1 MSYETLPKGRL
12 EAFSD
17 GVLAIVVTILVLE
30 LKVPEAHNNSSLLT
44 ELLHSWRNYV
54 GYLVSFAF
62 VGGFWVAHSNA
73 TRLISKGDPVLFRL
87 NLVFLFFVSLLP
99 FTTAMMTDY
108 LGHPGQEAAV
118 AIYGLNLFLGS
129 VMLTLVINYPANRK
143 HLVDE
148 EIADEELD
156 ANEKQRRVLLVF
168 QGVAVL
174 IALLLPNL
182 AIGLY
187 LLAAMLFLIAPLLS
201 ARSGRSARDRP
212 TKT

>member
-118 AIYGLNLFLGS
+118 YK
-129 VMLTLVINYPANRK
+129 LV
-143 HLVDE
+143 
-148 EIADEELD
+148 
-156 ANEKQRRVLLVF
+156 
-168 QGVAVL
+168 GG
-174 IALLLPNL
+174 NL
-182 AIGLY
+182 ALGDV
-187 LLAAMLFLIAPLLS
+187 AMLAPGHVLASEPELLQ
-201 ARSGRSARDRP
+201 SGKHP
-212 TKT
+212 GKTNLTDADNAHFPEKITFRTHTDTASFRIRTSRIETSVTVSGNRIEIQSKKQTLCIDWA

>member
-30 LKVPEAHNNSSLLT
+30 LEVPEAHSNSSLLT
-44 ELLHSWRNYV
+44 ELFHSWRNYA
-54 GYLVSFAF
+54 GYLISFVF

-73 TRLISKGDPVLFRL
+73 TRLFSKGDPVLFRL

-108 LGHPGQEAAV
+108 LGQAGEQAAV

-129 VMLTLVINYPANRK
+129 VMLTFFINYPARRR

-148 EIADEELD
+148 RIADEELE
-156 ANEKQRRVLLVF
+156 ANVRQRRILLVF
-168 QGVAVL
+168 QGIAVL

-187 LLAAMLFLIAPLLS
+187 LLAALLFLLEPLLI
-201 ARSGRSARDRP
+201 ARTYRSGPDDSTGP
-212 TKT
+212 